1 MNAEERQEPEQLPVV
16 DQEHCVSQRWSIV
29 HLPPTAAEPLP
40 RGPMVEWALAAPAS
54 HLAKSSWVSLS
65 LSEFP
70 LWNDWYQSETLA
82 GSKAVFSHGECD
94 LFSLRDILRPRAGK
108 KKKKKK
114 NLISSREFEDFIF
127 FSLLQLEEKW
137 SSTPF
142 QKVTAAGADSELSR
156 LHPWL
161 STLITA
167 TEVEP
172 CGSQRRAVWNRRDSC
187 SREDPLGFCIPAIC
201 DPFLWHCPEVC
212 CWEAILHSEIPYL
225 ERECNIYIFPA
236 YWTCW

>member
-108 KKKKKK
+108 KKKKK

-127 FSLLQLEEKW
+127 FSPPAIRRKMEFYSFPKSYCCRCWFRTLQAASLTVHIDHSHRSGAMWEPEESCVEQERLLLQGGPTW
-137 SSTPF
+137 
-142 QKVTAAGADSELSR
+142 
-156 LHPWL
+156 
-161 STLITA
+161 
-167 TEVEP
+167 
-172 CGSQRRAVWNRRDSC
+172 
-187 SREDPLGFCIPAIC
+187 
-201 DPFLWHCPEVC
+201 
-212 CWEAILHSEIPYL
+212 ILHSSNLWPISMTLPWSL
-225 ERECNIYIFPA
+225 LLGSNPSFWNPLSWERM
-236 YWTCW
+236 